1 MIGQKRENYPTGQG
15 RVNSWT
21 INNHLL
27 CLRPCLELV
36 VLWKWVSGRWKEW
49 GASQGWR
56 YVFREYWERRLI
68 VGWKT
73 NVVMDLDMG
82 LNCYSVGREHRE
94 MRRDENIKGMREERD
109 SGREMY
115 RVEMRDK
122 RNWSNEKL
130 ERVKFVSYNQR
141 KPFHQLSSLF
151 FLW

>member
-1 MIGQKRENYPTGQG
+1 M
-15 RVNSWT
+15 
-21 INNHLL
+21 
-27 CLRPCLELV
+27 
-36 VLWKWVSGRWKEW
+36 
-49 GASQGWR
+49 
-56 YVFREYWERRLI
+56 
-68 VGWKT
+68 
-73 NVVMDLDMG
+73 VMDLDMG

-94 MRRDENIKGMREERD
+94 MQRDENIEGMREERD